1 MGMKD
6 YFRKLVN
13 LPPDEEYDDDYY
25 QDEEPSFFDE
35 DDKDISSSSTST
47 AAAAP
52 KSKPKKETTSFFSS
66 NKAKNTSSAT
76 VQSNAVQVVL
86 VKPTQFEDAPSIADH
101 LNDRKTVVLNLEAAN
116 RETSR
121 RLIDFL
127 SGTAYATRGSIKK
140 VANSTYIIT
149 PANVDVLG
157 ELIDGDFDTSG
168 MFLG

>member
-6 YFRKLVN
+6 FFKKMVN
-13 LPPDEEYDDDYY
+13 LPDDEDYEEDYY
-25 QDEEPSFFDE
+25 DEEPSFFDE
-35 DDKDISSSSTST
+35 DEVTEPKTS
-47 AAAAP
+47 
-52 KSKPKKETTSFFSS
+52 SKPKKESSFFSS
-66 NKAKNTSSAT
+66 IKSGGNSKVVDMPSS
-76 VQSNAVQVVL
+76 AVQVVL
-86 VKPTQFEDAPSIADH
+86 VKPTRFEDAPSIADH
-101 LNDRKTVVLNLEAAN
+101 LNARKTVVLNLEAAN
-116 RETSR
+116 REISR

-157 ELIDGDFDTSG
+157 ELIEGDFDTDG

>member
-6 YFRKLVN
+6 FFKKMVN
-13 LPPDEEYDDDYY
+13 LPDDVEYEEDYYDD
-25 QDEEPSFFDE
+25 EPSFFDE
-35 DDKDISSSSTST
+35 DEDEPPKQS
-47 AAAAP
+47 AP
-52 KSKPKKETTSFFSS
+52 VKQKKESTSFFS
-66 NKAKNTSSAT
+66 AIKNGGNSKVVDMPSS
-76 VQSNAVQVVL
+76 AVQVVL
-86 VKPTQFEDAPSIADH
+86 VKPTRFEDAPSVADH
-101 LNDRKTVVLNLEAAN
+101 LNARKTVVLNLEAAN

-157 ELIDGDFDTSG
+157 ELIDGDFDTDG

>member
-6 YFRKLVN
+6 FFKKMVN
-13 LPPDEEYDDDYY
+13 LPDDDEYEEDYYDD
-25 QDEEPSFFDE
+25 EPSFFDE
-35 DDKDISSSSTST
+35 EEESEPKQTST
-47 AAAAP
+47 A
-52 KSKPKKETTSFFSS
+52 KPKKETSSFFSS
-66 NKAKNTSSAT
+66 IKSGGSSK
-76 VQSNAVQVVL
+76 VVDMPSSAVQVVL
-86 VKPTQFEDAPSIADH
+86 VKPTRFEDAPSVADH
-101 LNDRKTVVLNLEAAN
+101 LNARKTVVLNLEAAN

-157 ELIDGDFDTSG
+157 ELIDGDFDTDG

>member
-6 YFRKLVN
+6 FFKKMVN
-13 LPPDEEYDDDYY
+13 LPDDDEYEEDYYDD
-25 QDEEPSFFDE
+25 EPSFFDE
-35 DDKDISSSSTST
+35 DEEDEPKQ
-47 AAAAP
+47 AP
-52 KSKPKKETTSFFSS
+52 SAKPKKESISFFSS
-66 NKAKNTSSAT
+66 MKSGGNSKVVDMPSS
-76 VQSNAVQVVL
+76 AVQVVL
-86 VKPTQFEDAPSIADH
+86 VKPTRFEDAPSVADH
-101 LNDRKTVVLNLEAAN
+101 LNARKTVVLNLEAAN

-157 ELIDGDFDTSG
+157 ELIDGDFDTDG

>member
-6 YFRKLVN
+6 FFKKMVN
-13 LPPDEEYDDDYY
+13 LPSEDEYEDDYY
-25 QDEEPSFFDE
+25 EEEPSFFDE
-35 DDKDISSSSTST
+35 DDADDNEISSS
-47 AAAAP
+47 
-52 KSKPKKETTSFFSS
+52 SKPKKESLPFFSS
-66 NKAKNTSSAT
+66 SKSNAKVVNMPSS
-76 VQSNAVQVVL
+76 AVQVVL
-86 VKPTQFEDAPSIADH
+86 VKPTRFEDAPSIADH
-101 LNDRKTVVLNLEAAN
+101 LNQRKTVVLNLEAAN

-157 ELIDGDFDTSG
+157 ELIEGDFDTDG
-168 MFLG
+168 IFLG

>member
-6 YFRKLVN
+6 FFKKMVN
-13 LPPDEEYDDDYY
+13 LPSEDEDEDDYY
-25 QDEEPSFFDE
+25 EEEPSFFDE
-35 DDKDISSSSTST
+35 EDADDNEISSS
-47 AAAAP
+47 
-52 KSKPKKETTSFFSS
+52 SKPKKESLPFFSS
-66 NKAKNTSSAT
+66 SKSNAKVVNMPSS
-76 VQSNAVQVVL
+76 AVQVVL
-86 VKPTQFEDAPSIADH
+86 VKPTRFEDAPSIADH
-101 LNDRKTVVLNLEAAN
+101 LNQRKTVVLNLEAAN

-157 ELIDGDFDTSG
+157 ELIEGDFDTDG
-168 MFLG
+168 IFLG

>member
-6 YFRKLVN
+6 FFKKMISV
-13 LPPDEEYDDDYY
+13 PEDDEYEDDYLE
-25 QDEEPSFFDE
+25 EEPSFFDKE
-35 DDKDISSSSTST
+35 DNDEISSSSE
-47 AAAAP
+47 AP
-52 KSKPKKETTSFFSS
+52 KPKKENISFFSVKKGSS
-66 NKAKNTSSAT
+66 NSKTGETPSS
-76 VQSNAVQVVL
+76 AVQVVL
-86 VKPTQFEDAPSIADH
+86 VKPTRFEDAPSIADH
-101 LNDRKTVVLNLEAAN
+101 LNARKTVVLNLEAAN

-140 VANSTYIIT
+140 IANSTYIIT

-157 ELIDGDFDTSG
+157 ELIDADFDTEG

>member
-6 YFRKLVN
+6 FFKNMIN
-13 LPPDEEYDDDYY
+13 LPVDDYDDDDDFY
-25 QDEEPSFFDE
+25 DE
-35 DDKDISSSSTST
+35 DQQDYEEE
-47 AAAAP
+47 
-52 KSKPKKETTSFFSS
+52 PKKETAQTSKQQKSVFDLGSS
-66 NKAKNTSSAT
+66 IGKKNNSSK
-76 VQSNAVQVVL
+76 VVNLNSSQIQVVL
-86 VKPTQFEDAPSIADH
+86 VKPTRFEDAPSIADH
-101 LNDRKTVVLNLEAAN
+101 LNERKTVVLNLEAAN

-157 ELIDGDFDTSG
+157 DLVMDDFDSEG
-168 MFLG
+168 MFTD

>member
-6 YFRKLVN
+6 FFKKMVN
-13 LPPDEEYDDDYY
+13 LPSEDEYEDDYY
-25 QDEEPSFFDE
+25 EEEPSFFDE
-35 DDKDISSSSTST
+35 EDDDTEISSSS
-47 AAAAP
+47 
-52 KSKPKKETTSFFSS
+52 KQKKETISFFSS
-66 NKAKNTSSAT
+66 IKVGSKGTDAPSA
-76 VQSNAVQVVL
+76 AVQVVL
-86 VKPTQFEDAPSIADH
+86 VKPTHFEDAPSIADH
-101 LNDRKTVVLNLEAAN
+101 LNQRKTVVLNLEAAN

-157 ELIDGDFDTSG
+157 ELIEGDFDTDG

>member
-6 YFRKLVN
+6 FFKKMVN
-13 LPPDEEYDDDYY
+13 LPDEEDYEEDYYDD
-25 QDEEPSFFDE
+25 EPSFFDE
-35 DDKDISSSSTST
+35 EEDDEPRQ
-47 AAAAP
+47 AP
-52 KSKPKKETTSFFSS
+52 ASKPKKESTSFFS
-66 NKAKNTSSAT
+66 AIKNGGNSKVVDMPSS
-76 VQSNAVQVVL
+76 AVQVVL
-86 VKPTQFEDAPSIADH
+86 VKPTRFEDAPSVADH
-101 LNDRKTVVLNLEAAN
+101 LNARKTVVLNLEAAN

-157 ELIDGDFDTSG
+157 ELIDGNFDTEG

>member
-6 YFRKLVN
+6 FFKKMVS
-13 LPPDEEYDDDYY
+13 LPEDDEYEEEYYDD
-25 QDEEPSFFDE
+25 EPSFFDE
-35 DDKDISSSSTST
+35 IEEEQPSQPT
-47 AAAAP
+47 P
-52 KSKPKKETTSFFSS
+52 VKPKKETNSFFSAIKGGS
-66 NKAKNTSSAT
+66 NSKVVDLPSS
-76 VQSNAVQVVL
+76 AVQVVL
-86 VKPTQFEDAPSIADH
+86 VKPTRFEDAPSVADH
-101 LNDRKTVVLNLEAAN
+101 LNARKTVVLNLEAAN

-140 VANSTYIIT
+140 VANCTYIIT

-157 ELIDGDFDTSG
+157 ELIDGDFDTDG

>member
-1 MGMKD
+1 MGMSDFFK
-6 YFRKLVN
+6 KLVS
-13 LPPDEEYDDDYY
+13 LPPEEDYEDEYY
-25 QDEEPSFFDE
+25 EDETPSFFDE
-35 DDKDISSSSTST
+35 KEDYEDDVDISSNSAT
-47 AAAAP
+47 AQ
-52 KSKPKKETTSFFSS
+52 PKKIFDFSS
-66 NKAKNTSSAT
+66 LRSEKKSDANVVSLNTS
-76 VQSNAVQVVL
+76 QIQVVL
-86 VKPTQFEDAPSIADH
+86 VKPTRFEDAPSIADH
-101 LNDRKTVVLNLEAAN
+101 LNNRKTVVLNLEAAN

-157 ELIDGDFDTSG
+157 ELIADDFDTDG

>member
-6 YFRKLVN
+6 FFKKMVN
-13 LPPDEEYDDDYY
+13 LPDEDDYEEDYYDEED
-25 QDEEPSFFDE
+25 EPSFFDE
-35 DDKDISSSSTST
+35 DPEDSQP
-47 AAAAP
+47 AP
-52 KSKPKKETTSFFSS
+52 VARQKKESSSFFS
-66 NKAKNTSSAT
+66 AIKNVGGSKVVDMPSS
-76 VQSNAVQVVL
+76 AVQVVL
-86 VKPTQFEDAPSIADH
+86 VKPTRFEDAPSIADH
-101 LNDRKTVVLNLEAAN
+101 LNARKTVVLNLEASN

-157 ELIDGDFDTSG
+157 ELIDGDFDTDG

>member
-1 MGMKD
+1 MGMSDFFK
-6 YFRKLVN
+6 KLVS
-13 LPPDEEYDDDYY
+13 LPPEDDYE
-25 QDEEPSFFDE
+25 DEYYEDETPSFFE
-35 DDKDISSSSTST
+35 EENEVKDISSSSTPSQ
-47 AAAAP
+47 
-52 KSKPKKETTSFFSS
+52 PKKIFDFGSLRSEKKADSKVVSF
-66 NKAKNTSSAT
+66 
-76 VQSNAVQVVL
+76 NASQIQVVL
-86 VKPTQFEDAPSIADH
+86 VKPTRFEDAPSIADH
-101 LNDRKTVVLNLEAAN
+101 LNERKTVVLNLESAN

-157 ELIDGDFDTSG
+157 ELIADDFDTDG

>member
-6 YFRKLVN
+6 FFKKMVN
-13 LPPDEEYDDDYY
+13 LPDEEDYEEDYYDD
-25 QDEEPSFFDE
+25 EPSFFDE
-35 DDKDISSSSTST
+35 DEDDEPRQ
-47 AAAAP
+47 AP
-52 KSKPKKETTSFFSS
+52 ASKPKKESTSFFS
-66 NKAKNTSSAT
+66 AIKNGGNSKVVDMPSS
-76 VQSNAVQVVL
+76 AVQVVL
-86 VKPTQFEDAPSIADH
+86 VKPTRFEDAPSVADH
-101 LNDRKTVVLNLEAAN
+101 LNARKTVVLNLEAAN

-157 ELIDGDFDTSG
+157 ELIDGDFDTEG

>member
-6 YFRKLVN
+6 FFKKMVN
-13 LPPDEEYDDDYY
+13 LPDEEDYEEDYYDD
-25 QDEEPSFFDE
+25 EPSFFDE
-35 DDKDISSSSTST
+35 EEDDEPRQ
-47 AAAAP
+47 AP
-52 KSKPKKETTSFFSS
+52 ASKPKKESTSFFS
-66 NKAKNTSSAT
+66 AIKNGGNSKVVDMPSS
-76 VQSNAVQVVL
+76 AVQVVL
-86 VKPTQFEDAPSIADH
+86 VKPTRFEDAPSVADH
-101 LNDRKTVVLNLEAAN
+101 LNARKTVVLNLEAAN

-157 ELIDGDFDTSG
+157 ELIDGDFDTEG

>member
-6 YFRKLVN
+6 FFKKMVN
-13 LPPDEEYDDDYY
+13 LPDDEEYEEDYY
-25 QDEEPSFFDE
+25 DDEPSFFDE
-35 DDKDISSSSTST
+35 DEDD
-47 AAAAP
+47 AP
-52 KSKPKKETTSFFSS
+52 KQSAPVKQKKESTSFFS
-66 NKAKNTSSAT
+66 AIKNGGNSKVVDMPSS
-76 VQSNAVQVVL
+76 AVQVVL
-86 VKPTQFEDAPSIADH
+86 VKPTRFEDAPSVADH
-101 LNDRKTVVLNLEAAN
+101 LNARKTVVLNLEAAN

-157 ELIDGDFDTSG
+157 ELIDGDFDTDG

>member
-1 MGMKD
+1 MSMKD
-6 YFRKLVN
+6 FFKKMVSV
-13 LPPDEEYDDDYY
+13 PMDDEYEEDYY
-25 QDEEPSFFDE
+25 EDDEPSFFDDL
-35 DDKDISSSSTST
+35 DDEPAQPS
-47 AAAAP
+47 A
-52 KSKPKKETTSFFSS
+52 SKTKKETTSFFS
-66 NKAKNTSSAT
+66 AIKNVGGSKVVDMPSS
-76 VQSNAVQVVL
+76 AVQVVL
-86 VKPTQFEDAPSIADH
+86 VKPTRFEDAPSIADH
-101 LNDRKTVVLNLEAAN
+101 LNARKTVVLNLEAAN

-157 ELIDGDFDTSG
+157 ELIDGDFDTDG

>member
-6 YFRKLVN
+6 FFKKMVN
-13 LPPDEEYDDDYY
+13 LPSEDEYEDDYY
-25 QDEEPSFFDE
+25 EEEPSFFDE
-35 DDKDISSSSTST
+35 EDDENEISSSS
-47 AAAAP
+47 
-52 KSKPKKETTSFFSS
+52 KPKKDTISFFSS
-66 NKAKNTSSAT
+66 IKTGSKGTEMPSS
-76 VQSNAVQVVL
+76 AVQVVL
-86 VKPTQFEDAPSIADH
+86 VKPTRFEDAPSIADH
-101 LNDRKTVVLNLEAAN
+101 LNQRKTVVLNLEAAN

-157 ELIDGDFDTSG
+157 ELIEGDFDTDG

>member
-6 YFRKLVN
+6 FFKKMVN
-13 LPPDEEYDDDYY
+13 LPDDEDYEEDYY
-25 QDEEPSFFDE
+25 EEDEPSFFDNDE
-35 DDKDISSSSTST
+35 PEISSS
-47 AAAAP
+47 
-52 KSKPKKETTSFFSS
+52 SKPKKESASFFS
-66 NKAKNTSSAT
+66 AIKNVGGSKVVDMPSS
-76 VQSNAVQVVL
+76 AVQVVL
-86 VKPTQFEDAPSIADH
+86 VKPTRFEDAPSIADH
-101 LNDRKTVVLNLEAAN
+101 LNARKTVVLNLEAAN

-157 ELIDGDFDTSG
+157 ELIDGDFDTEG

>member
-6 YFRKLVN
+6 FFKKMVN
-13 LPPDEEYDDDYY
+13 LPDDEDYEEDYY
-25 QDEEPSFFDE
+25 DEEPSFFDE
-35 DDKDISSSSTST
+35 DEVTEPKTS
-47 AAAAP
+47 
-52 KSKPKKETTSFFSS
+52 SKPKKESSFFSS
-66 NKAKNTSSAT
+66 IKSGGNSKVLDMPSS
-76 VQSNAVQVVL
+76 AVQVVL
-86 VKPTQFEDAPSIADH
+86 VKPTRFEDAPSIADH
-101 LNDRKTVVLNLEAAN
+101 LNARKTVVLNLEAAN
-116 RETSR
+116 REVSR

-157 ELIDGDFDTSG
+157 ELIEGDFDTDG

>member
-6 YFRKLVN
+6 FFKKMVN
-13 LPPDEEYDDDYY
+13 LPADEDYEEDYYDD
-25 QDEEPSFFDE
+25 EPSFFDE
-35 DDKDISSSSTST
+35 EDT
-47 AAAAP
+47 ADEP
-52 KSKPKKETTSFFSS
+52 KVSAKPKRESTSFFS
-66 NKAKNTSSAT
+66 AIKNGGNSKVVDMPSS
-76 VQSNAVQVVL
+76 AVQVVL
-86 VKPTQFEDAPSIADH
+86 VKPTRFEDAPSVADH
-101 LNDRKTVVLNLEAAN
+101 LNARKTVVLNLEAAN

-127 SGTAYATRGSIKK
+127 SGTAYATRGNIKK

-157 ELIDGDFDTSG
+157 ELIDGDFDTDG

>member
-6 YFRKLVN
+6 FFKKMVS
-13 LPPDEEYDDDYY
+13 LPEDDEYEEEFFEE
-25 QDEEPSFFDE
+25 EEPSFFDE
-35 DDKDISSSSTST
+35 LDDEPPQP
-47 AAAAP
+47 AAP
-52 KSKPKKETTSFFSS
+52 KAKKETSSFFSAIKS
-66 NKAKNTSSAT
+66 GGNSKVVDMPSS
-76 VQSNAVQVVL
+76 AVQVVL
-86 VKPTQFEDAPSIADH
+86 VKPTRFEDAPSIADH
-101 LNDRKTVVLNLEAAN
+101 LNARKTVVLNLEAAN

-157 ELIDGDFDTSG
+157 ELIDGDFDTDG

>member
-6 YFRKLVN
+6 FFKKMVN
-13 LPPDEEYDDDYY
+13 LPDEDDYEEDY
-25 QDEEPSFFDE
+25 YEEDEPSFFDE
-35 DDKDISSSSTST
+35 EDEPQSVS
-47 AAAAP
+47 AP
-52 KSKPKKETTSFFSS
+52 KTKKEASSFFSAIKS
-66 NKAKNTSSAT
+66 VGSAKVVDMPSS
-76 VQSNAVQVVL
+76 AVQVVL
-86 VKPTQFEDAPSIADH
+86 VKPTRFEDAPAIADH
-101 LNDRKTVVLNLEAAN
+101 LNARKTVVLNLEAAN

-157 ELIDGDFDTSG
+157 ELIEGDFDTEG

>member
-6 YFRKLVN
+6 FFKKMVN
-13 LPPDEEYDDDYY
+13 LPDDEEYEEDYY
-25 QDEEPSFFDE
+25 DDEPSFFDE
-35 DDKDISSSSTST
+35 DEDEPPKQS
-47 AAAAP
+47 AP
-52 KSKPKKETTSFFSS
+52 VKQKKESTSFFS
-66 NKAKNTSSAT
+66 AIKNGGNSKVVDMPSS
-76 VQSNAVQVVL
+76 AVQVVL
-86 VKPTQFEDAPSIADH
+86 VKPTRFEDAPSVADH
-101 LNDRKTVVLNLEAAN
+101 LNARKTVVLNLEAAN

-157 ELIDGDFDTSG
+157 ELIDGDFDTDG

>member
-6 YFRKLVN
+6 FFKKMVN
-13 LPPDEEYDDDYY
+13 LPDEDDYDEEYYD
-25 QDEEPSFFDE
+25 EPSFFDE
-35 DDKDISSSSTST
+35 DDDE
-47 AAAAP
+47 P
-52 KSKPKKETTSFFSS
+52 KSAPAAKPKKESSSFFSS
-66 NKAKNTSSAT
+66 IKNGGSSK
-76 VQSNAVQVVL
+76 VVDMPSSAVQVVL
-86 VKPTQFEDAPSIADH
+86 VKPTRFEDAPSVADH
-101 LNDRKTVVLNLEAAN
+101 LNARKTVVLNLEAAN

-157 ELIDGDFDTSG
+157 ELIDGDFDTDG

>member
-6 YFRKLVN
+6 FFKKMVN
-13 LPPDEEYDDDYY
+13 LPSEDEYEDDYY
-25 QDEEPSFFDE
+25 EEEPSFFDE
-35 DDKDISSSSTST
+35 DDADDNEISSS
-47 AAAAP
+47 
-52 KSKPKKETTSFFSS
+52 SKPKKESLPFFSS
-66 NKAKNTSSAT
+66 SKSNAKVVNMPSS
-76 VQSNAVQVVL
+76 AVQVVL
-86 VKPTQFEDAPSIADH
+86 VKPTRFEDAPSIAGH
-101 LNDRKTVVLNLEAAN
+101 LNQRKTVVLNLEAAN

-157 ELIDGDFDTSG
+157 ELIEGDFDTDG
-168 MFLG
+168 IFLG